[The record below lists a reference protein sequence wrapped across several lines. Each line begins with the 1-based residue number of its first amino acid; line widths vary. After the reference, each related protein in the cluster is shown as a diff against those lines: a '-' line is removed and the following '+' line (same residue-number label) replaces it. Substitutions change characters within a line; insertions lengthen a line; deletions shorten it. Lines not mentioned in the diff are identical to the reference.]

1 MFSPAVFHSLDRVLR
16 ENRVNELLVFNKVL
30 KKHGLVLT
38 PSDAEEIIAARTRVL
53 ENQGRIELDINV
65 SKTLINRIAMSS
77 YVNQDN
83 YVETINE
90 MYEIFHYIKNASSD
104 LVSDEEVIDAIMV
117 YYDQVCGGSTEYVM
131 GKGIEKI
138 LDNYHHRK
146 NMAEVIM
153 DREEEYWDLS
163 E

>member
-1 MFSPAVFHSLDRVLR
+1 MFSPAVFQSLDRVLR
-16 ENRVNELLVFNKVL
+16 ENRINELLQSKDVL

-38 PSDAEEIIAARTRVL
+38 PSDAEEIIAARGIVL
-53 ENQGRIELDINV
+53 ENQGRIELDMNV
-65 SKTLINRIAMSS
+65 SKILMNRIAMSS

-83 YVETINE
+83 YVETVNE

-117 YYDQVCGGSTEYVM
+117 YYDKVCGGSTDFVM

-138 LDNYHHRK
+138 LNNYHHNRY
-146 NMAEVIM
+146 MADIILE
-153 DREEEYWDLS
+153 REED
-163 E
+163 